1 MVDTIDMLMCTRRG
15 PRTSRVVTRQ
25 AYMEP
30 FTVAPQG
37 VLVREAWLEEEHL
50 SRRQGTREE
59 LAERPDKRQR
69 A

>member
-1 MVDTIDMLMCTRRG
+1 
-15 PRTSRVVTRQ
+15 
-25 AYMEP
+25 MEH

-50 SRRQGTREE
+50 SRGQGAREE
-59 LAERPDKRQR
+59 LAERPDTRQC

>member
-1 MVDTIDMLMCTRRG
+1 M
-15 PRTSRVVTRQ
+15 TRQ
-25 AYMEP
+25 AYMEH
-30 FTVAPQG
+30 FTVAPHG